1 MFVTFQK
8 VGFQKNSYLNC
19 SNIVEGP
26 SFSADSRV
34 SLFEKQHARVS
45 IPPVTILKSFNWF
58 VGLKQIE
65 VKRRNTAQMWP
76 RSKCW
81 MRAHKRTFN
90 TPRLKSHLSC
100 ISSFDFVCQFSQP
113 DKSEIHILSSVKEK

>member
-19 SNIVEGP
+19 SNIVEVP

-45 IPPVTILKSFNWF
+45 ISPVTILKSFNWF

-65 VKRRNTAQMWP
+65 VKRGNTAQMWP

-90 TPRLKSHLSC
+90 MPQRKSQIGL
-100 ISSFDFVCQFSQP
+100 
-113 DKSEIHILSSVKEK
+113 